1 MKEYRYKVYRDGEA
15 PKDGSLLADSA
26 EDAAAKLREKGFR
39 IIRLEAAPKRRFARH
54 PFFDRRK
61 LATFCREW
69 ASLLDA
75 GISHTAALSMLAAH
89 EGPKEKPILLAIAAA
104 ITDGT
109 ETAKIFR
116 RSGEFPEFFCAMLSV
131 GELSGTLPDE
141 LRLLAAHYER
151 ERKFRKKITA
161 ALSYPLFVLFFAC
174 CVFLLILT
182 VVLPSFSLLF
192 QTLSIPLPAVTA
204 AALSFGL
211 FLQDYGLFLLLFWLL
226 AILALSLYAHTEK
239 GRDFFYC
246 LLLRS
251 RFIKR
256 LLLIRFCTALSAL
269 LTSGAPLSEALPEAA
284 AVTENTEARRRIAK
298 AAKAATGG
306 IQLHQALVDAD
317 FTLPLLTPMIAAGL
331 ESGRLPE
338 FLNRAALIMTQETEE
353 KLERFKT
360 VAEPALLLFVGALTA
375 VVVFT
380 VMLPVFGAIGRGL

>member
-1 MKEYRYKVYRDGEA
+1 MKEYRYKVYREKEA
-15 PKDGSLLADSA
+15 PRVGSLFAA
-26 EDAAAKLREKGFR
+26 TPQEAAAKLREKGFR
-39 IIRLEAAPKRRFARH
+39 IIRLEPVPKKRFAKR
-54 PFFDRRK
+54 PFFNRRK
-61 LATFCREW
+61 LSVFCREW

-75 GISHTAALSMLAAH
+75 GISHTAALSMLAEH
-89 EGPKEKPILLAIAAA
+89 EGPKEKPILLAMAAA

-109 ETAKIFR
+109 ETAGVFR
-116 RSGEFPEFFCAMLSV
+116 RSGEFPEFFCAMLGV
-131 GELSGTLPDE
+131 GELSGTLPEE

-161 ALSYPLFVLFFAC
+161 ALSYPLFVLLFAC
-174 CVFLLILT
+174 CVFLLILI

-192 QTLSIPLPAVTA
+192 QTLSVPLPAVTA
-204 AALSFGL
+204 AALSLGL
-211 FLQDYGLFLLLFWLL
+211 FLQKYGLFLLLVLLL
-226 AILALSLYAHTEK
+226 AMLALSLYAHTEAGA
-239 GRDFFYC
+239 GRLC
-246 LLLRS
+246 RILLRF
-251 RFIKR
+251 RFVKR
-256 LLLIRFCTALSAL
+256 LLLIRFATALSAL
-269 LTSGAPLSEALPEAA
+269 LTSGAPLSEALSEAA

-306 IQLHQALVDAD
+306 VPLSQALADAD

-338 FLNRAALIMTQETEE
+338 FLDRAALIMTQETEE

-375 VVVFT
+375 AIIFT